1 MCTRSVCI
9 GSWTFITVLGFGL
22 VGAPRSAAQEVLH
35 VYGSEGPAP
44 AVQEAAGAF
53 GNVSNVK
60 VDVVAGPPDNWLAQ
74 AATQADV
81 VFASADFMMAEFVR
95 AGELQIDEATIT
107 HLYMRPSA
115 VLVRPGNPKRIS
127 DFPDL
132 LKADMRVMVV
142 SGSGQTGLWEDMAGK
157 HGNVATVRAFRKN
170 IVVFAPDSTE
180 AMRLWDER
188 QDIDA
193 YVTWNI
199 WHMPLRNRA
208 QLISVSD
215 EWKVYRQCS
224 IALTER
230 GKSKASAR
238 RFIEF
243 LASAEGSAIFES
255 WYWMPTPER
264 ASPLIVR
271 KDITIVCR
279 IDSDDWKDD
288 VGAGMAF
295 VRGLVEAYRSIGTPP
310 KELHISA
317 VIHGDAGY
325 WMLKDDPYTAFR
337 KGKGT
342 NPNKAIISQLRE
354 LGVSVELCGDT
365 MKEHGWTKAD
375 LLPGVIIL
383 PNAHLRI
390 VDLELQGYAYIRF

>member
-1 MCTRSVCI
+1 MCTRSVCS

-22 VGAPRSAAQEVLH
+22 MAVSPSAAQEVLN

-53 GNVSNVK
+53 GDENNVK
-60 VDVVAGPPDNWLAQ
+60 MHVVTGPPDSWLAQ
-74 AATQADV
+74 AAVEADL
-81 VFASADFMMAEFVR
+81 VFASADFMMDDFVLTKSL
-95 AGELQIDEATIT
+95 AIDESSVT

-170 IVVFAPDSTE
+170 IVMFAPNSTE

-230 GKSKASAR
+230 GKSKSSAR

-243 LASAEGSAIFES
+243 LTSPEGSAIFES
-255 WYWMPTPER
+255 WYWMPTPEKK
-264 ASPLIVR
+264 SPLIVR

-288 VGAGMAF
+288 FGAGLVF
-295 VRGLVEAYRSIGTPP
+295 VRGLVESYRSIGTPSE
-310 KELHISA
+310 ELHISA
-317 VIHGDAGY
+317 VVHGDAGY
-325 WMLKDDPYTAFR
+325 WMLKDEPYNAFK
-337 KGKGT
+337 KGTRT
-342 NPNKAIISQLRE
+342 NPNKEIILELRE
-354 LGVSVELCGDT
+354 LGVSLELCGDT
-365 MKEHGWTKAD
+365 MKEHGWTKED
-375 LLPGVIIL
+375 LLSGVEIV